1 MLVLFFIIPGSSPI
15 FKQTFL
21 AMWVPNRKTYGLLGH
36 NTQTLILSK
45 PKRTVYVTLN
55 IKSGYPR
62 PKQYVAGTHLYTWV
76 KERQSGTRFLVHC
89 RVTTRLEPTS
99 RSQL

>member
-1 MLVLFFIIPGSSPI
+1 MLVLFFIIPGSSPV

-21 AMWVPNRKTYGLLGH
+21 AMWVPTRKTYGLLGH

-55 IKSGYPR
+55 IP
-62 PKQYVAGTHLYTWV
+62 PPQA
-76 KERQSGTRFLVHC
+76 VHC
-89 RVTTRLEPTS
+89 WYPFIHLGERETKWNKVSCPI
-99 RSQL
+99 